1 MSYLDLFVY
10 FYVGPVVPPVI
21 VTPTT
26 TKKGLGHVCRTI
38 RCGIGGTTLFY
49 AINHNVEPCDSMF
62 QYVCER
68 WIHEPSEKY
77 RKVVLGADKH
87 VTDDMY
93 SEMRRLV
100 ESYYPYA
107 QSGYALGKLAM
118 LFKGCED
125 FRERDRNGVGPL
137 NKLRQKYALSDWPY
151 EGRFSGKPEE
161 LMAEYIRDTGS
172 GVFVSVRMIPDPDD
186 PQLHARKLIALEC
199 STFVLPTDMLLTYRT
214 TQKEVIKAYK
224 VYISS
229 IVEDFEHGP
238 SEKMVSNI
246 FAFEVNLA
254 HRCDVQCRRK
264 RLKKIKVSEIG
275 QYTDKD
281 SGINWVKVLKTIMTG
296 VTYEITADTMILV
309 RSVSYFK
316 KLGLLFRDG
325 TTKTRAM
332 NYLGWRFM
340 QKFARHTTFKYRN
353 SYKTFQET
361 GVGPAAYGGWMRCLV
376 DAAEAMPL
384 AIGRVYAELMGYEA
398 ADYRAVGMMATL
410 QEGLRH
416 MLTEFKWVQGESK
429 EKVFAILSKSSMT
442 VGYPA
447 WLMNDTTL
455 NAYYE
460 TVPSSGPYVEA
471 VAKAMGASHTN
482 QLKSSATTTEVFGKM
497 SNFIFPS
504 RLVELHQKS
513 GPPRESLLY
522 DIRSNHFVVP
532 SGVMNPPYY
541 VSESTW
547 SMNFGGLGML
557 VAKDLVNEFFHAV
570 DAGWMGEAEHIE
582 FKKSAD
588 CVLTAIGK
596 SSRTGSA
603 DEAVM
608 KCGGLV
614 SDLLALRLSY
624 TAYHAYADPR
634 DETTLP
640 GLEDKSPDQVFFVSA
655 FRTLCTQLRE
665 RYYVPI
671 VRGKQKVPELAY
683 LDALM
688 RSMNEF
694 TDAFNC
700 PDGKYR
706 QNVVRECLTGDKSD
720 SASGRLKSRKRA
732 LWNPPNA
739 SMTSVQTPTDTT
751 PWRTVYKRR
760 YNRTVFKRPL
770 DRTGDAALVR
780 NKF

>member
-1 MSYLDLFVY
+1 
-10 FYVGPVVPPVI
+10 
-21 VTPTT
+21 
-26 TKKGLGHVCRTI
+26 
-38 RCGIGGTTLFY
+38 
-49 AINHNVEPCDSMF
+49 
-62 QYVCER
+62 
-68 WIHEPSEKY
+68 
-77 RKVVLGADKH
+77 
-87 VTDDMY
+87 
-93 SEMRRLV
+93 
-100 ESYYPYA
+100 
-107 QSGYALGKLAM
+107 
-118 LFKGCED
+118 
-125 FRERDRNGVGPL
+125 
-137 NKLRQKYALSDWPY
+137 
-151 EGRFSGKPEE
+151 
-161 LMAEYIRDTGS
+161 
-172 GVFVSVRMIPDPDD
+172 
-186 PQLHARKLIALEC
+186 
-199 STFVLPTDMLLTYRT
+199 
-214 TQKEVIKAYK
+214 
-224 VYISS
+224 
-229 IVEDFEHGP
+229 
-238 SEKMVSNI
+238 
-246 FAFEVNLA
+246 
-254 HRCDVQCRRK
+254 
-264 RLKKIKVSEIG
+264 
-275 QYTDKD
+275 
-281 SGINWVKVLKTIMTG
+281 
-296 VTYEITADTMILV
+296 
-309 RSVSYFK
+309 
-316 KLGLLFRDG
+316 
-325 TTKTRAM
+325 
-332 NYLGWRFM
+332 
-340 QKFARHTTFKYRN
+340 
-353 SYKTFQET
+353 
-361 GVGPAAYGGWMRCLV
+361 
-376 DAAEAMPL
+376 MPL